1 MFNRAQFE
9 ASFSKSIRSLA
20 GAEKKT
26 KELVRQLSRDVLE
39 AHHETGDVAFI
50 NKFVSVLTPM
60 NKRTAV
66 LFFKAFS
73 GHVEKD
79 GIFGS
84 KDKKHYEEKVEA
96 SRLFLEDPLNN
107 MWSWAEVHVQ
117 MEAKPLDLN
126 AFNKRMGQLL
136 KKADEAEIPHAE
148 VVKAILANGITV
160 HEIMALLGEMGE
172 QEVDEP
178 AMM

>member
-1 MFNRAQFE
+1 MFNLAQFE
-9 ASFSKSIRSLA
+9 VSFNKSIRSLA

-26 KELVRQLSRDVLE
+26 KELIRQLSRDVLE
-39 AHHETGDVAFI
+39 AHHETGDVQFI
-50 NKFVSVLTPM
+50 NKFIGVLTPM

-66 LFFKAFS
+66 LYFKAFS

-79 GIFGS
+79 GIFGG
-84 KDKKHYEEKVEA
+84 KNKKYYEEKKEA
-96 SRLFLEDPLNN
+96 SRIFLEDPLNN

-117 MEAKPLDLN
+117 VEAKPLDID

-148 VVKAILANGITV
+148 VVKSILANGITV

-172 QEVDEP
+172 QEVD
-178 AMM
+178 